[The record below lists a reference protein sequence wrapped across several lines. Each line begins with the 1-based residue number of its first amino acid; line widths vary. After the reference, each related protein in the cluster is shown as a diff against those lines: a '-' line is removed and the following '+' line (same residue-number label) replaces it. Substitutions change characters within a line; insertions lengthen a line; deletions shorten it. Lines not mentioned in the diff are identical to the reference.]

1 MLRPYD
7 GHSREVAGLHAAY
20 LVATGAWSLHRA
32 SFEALTGRKTDYWL
46 VRTVGGLAMACGL
59 ALGASV
65 LRGRRSPETQL
76 LAGAQALVFIGA
88 DLHAA
93 RSSPACIWE
102 MSPCR
107 WRACLRGFCPGTRNH
122 FDPSSLGGPA
132 SFQRARR
139 FASEPSWSGPVLT
152 CRSATSARIRFRAQ
166 LVD

>member
-93 RSSPACIWE
+93 RRQS
-102 MSPCR
+102 R
-107 WRACLRGFCPGTRNH
+107 LYLGDVVVQVACL
-122 FDPSSLGGPA
+122 
-132 SFQRARR
+132 
-139 FASEPSWSGPVLT
+139 PSWFLPWDAKSL
-152 CRSATSARIRFRAQ
+152 R
-166 LVD
+166 L